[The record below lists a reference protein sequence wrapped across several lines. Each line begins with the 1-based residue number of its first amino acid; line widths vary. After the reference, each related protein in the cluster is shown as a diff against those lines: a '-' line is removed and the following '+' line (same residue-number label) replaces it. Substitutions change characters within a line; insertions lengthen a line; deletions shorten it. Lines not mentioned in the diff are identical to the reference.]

1 MSGSATGPYVG
12 RELPTT
18 PVGGGFNLPL
28 IVGGVGV
35 VTFVVTSLAA
45 PLLAPYRP
53 DKIDVLSRL
62 QGISVAHLL
71 GTDEYGRDTLSRL
84 LYGGRLS
91 LIVAVIAV
99 SIGLLGGG
107 LVGMVAGYRP
117 GRRDA
122 LLMRCMDILFS
133 FPAILLAIVMM
144 AALGTSVTNAM
155 IAIGIIFI
163 PGFARYARSLT
174 RSVMVEQFIAY
185 ARSTGVPFL
194 RILSREVLPNIAP
207 GMMVQ
212 ATVAIGYAVTLEA
225 TLSFLG
231 LGAQP
236 PAPSWGNMIAA
247 GRGFMTRAPLMV
259 VAPAFAILLA
269 VLSTNLLG
277 EGLQLRADERQ
288 SRGRL

>member
-1 MSGSATGPYVG
+1 MSDSPTRRHLEMG
-12 RELPTT
+12 LPGM
-18 PVGGGFNLPL
+18 PVGGSLNLPL
-28 IVGGVGV
+28 IVGGLGV
-35 VTFVVTSLAA
+35 AIFVVTSLAA
-45 PLLAPYRP
+45 PVLAPYRP

-62 QGISVAHLL
+62 QGISMAHLL

-84 LYGGRLS
+84 FYGGRLS
-91 LIVAVIAV
+91 LIVAIIAV
-99 SIGLLGGG
+99 GIGLLGGG

-122 LLMRCMDILFS
+122 LLMRSMDILFS

-144 AALGTSVTNAM
+144 AAIGTSVTNAM

-247 GRGFMTRAPLMV
+247 GRGFMARAPLMV

>member
-1 MSGSATGPYVG
+1 MSEPASERRPSMA
-12 RELPTT
+12 RST
-18 PVGGGFNLPL
+18 PLGHGFNLPL
-28 IVGGVGV
+28 IVGGLGV
-35 VTFVVTSLAA
+35 TIFVVASLAA
-45 PLLAPYRP
+45 PVLAPFRP

-62 QGISVAHLL
+62 QGISAAHLL

-99 SIGLLGGG
+99 GIGLLGGG

-122 LLMRCMDILFS
+122 LLMRSMDILFS

-174 RSVMVEQFIAY
+174 RSVMVEQYIAY

-207 GMMVQ
+207 GMVVQ
-212 ATVAIGYAVTLEA
+212 ATVAVGYAITLAA

-236 PAPSWGNMIAA
+236 PTPSWGNMIAA
-247 GRGFMTRAPLMV
+247 GRGFMARAPLMV
-259 VAPAFAILLA
+259 VAPALAILIA

-288 SRGRL
+288 SRGRV